1 MNVDEITVEELNKR
15 LEDGENLFILDV
27 REPHEFEL
35 VNLNG
40 TLIPLGQLPDRLDE
54 IESVK
59 DQEVIVHC
67 RSGVRSADACK
78 IMMAAGFKNPRNLA
92 GGIIRWANVIDPTM
106 PVY

>member
-15 LEDGENLFILDV
+15 LKNGENLFILDV

-35 VNLNG
+35 VNLKG

-54 IESVK
+54 IELVK
-59 DQEVIVHC
+59 NQEVIVHC

-92 GGIIRWANVIDPTM
+92 GGIIRWAKEIDPTM